1 MIEHPDCGGEAT
13 TDGSVKCRVVGRE
26 DSDNLRW
33 DRIVQEGSSI
43 GGIEWECWMARL
55 GRRRCVRYICA
66 MVFGLGWGELYKE
79 GRLRSDHQHLTC
91 Q

>member
-43 GGIEWECWMARL
+43 GGIEWECWMVRL
-55 GRRRCVRYICA
+55 GGAGV
-66 MVFGLGWGELYKE
+66 LGTFTPWCLA
-79 GRLRSDHQHLTC
+79 
-91 Q
+91 